1 MNIQAH
7 DLRVGHLKNQIV
19 LSVPSLLIDDSDK
32 FVLIKGENGS
42 GKTTLIHALIDSAP
56 YRTGQIYVNGQLL
69 TKRNR
74 NEHLKKM
81 GFCLTTG
88 LSYSNMSLRQ
98 NFKIYDLIYDAQIN
112 LFDELVE
119 QLRLQ
124 QIIDLPISALS
135 LGKRKLADIVL
146 AMSHSPDLVFMDEP
160 TANLDSETI
169 SLLLATLDYYTS
181 KSNMQFV
188 IATNDPDVFSN
199 VVSKEIF
206 IQDGKAY

>member
-42 GKTTLIHALIDSAP
+42 GKTTLIHALIDAVP

-188 IATNDPDVFSN
+188 IATNDHDVFSN
-199 VVSKEIF
+199 VVSNEIF